1 MNRQQKAAK
10 VEEVSALV
18 AGAHTIIVAEYR
30 GLDVGSVTKLRKQA
44 RSQGVQLRVLKN
56 TLARRAV
63 SGTAFAGLSDKL
75 VGPLVYGFSA
85 DPVAAA
91 KVLAAFAKDNDKLVL
106 KGGAMP
112 DFVMDEAGVKSL
124 ATMPSREELLAR
136 LMATMQAP
144 IGQFV
149 RTLNEVPRA
158 SSVRWQPS
166 ATPRSRSQPE
176 PHPESEIT
184 RSQRI
189 RSIAMSLSNTEIL
202 DAIAAKSVLECPN

>member
-1 MNRQQKAAK
+1 MGMNRQQKAAK

-18 AGAHTIIVAEYR
+18 AKAHTIVVAEYR

-44 RSQGVQLRVLKN
+44 RSEGVQLRVLKN

-63 SGTAFAGLSDKL
+63 TGTAFAGLSDKL

-112 DFVMDEAGVKSL
+112 NFVMDEAGVKAL
-124 ATMPSREELLAR
+124 ATMPSREELLAK

-144 IGQFV
+144 IAQFV
-149 RTLNEVPRA
+149 RTLNEVPARL
-158 SSVRWQPS
+158 VRTLT
-166 ATPRSRSQPE
+166 AVR
-176 PHPESEIT
+176 
-184 RSQRI
+184 
-189 RSIAMSLSNTEIL
+189 
-202 DAIAAKSVLECPN
+202 DAKEQAA

>member
-1 MNRQQKAAK
+1 TGANAARRAPLSGASTVGMTRQQKAAK

-18 AGAHTIIVAEYR
+18 AKAHTIVVAEYR
-30 GLDVGSVTKLRKQA
+30 GLDVESVTKLRKQA
-44 RSQGVQLRVLKN
+44 RGEGVQLRVLKN

-75 VGPLVYGFSA
+75 VGPLMYGFSA

-91 KVLAAFAKDNDKLVL
+91 KVLAGFAKDNDKLVL
-106 KGGAMP
+106 KAGAMP

-124 ATMPSREELLAR
+124 ATMPSREELLAK

-149 RTLNEVPRA
+149 RTLNEVPARL
-158 SSVRWQPS
+158 VRTL
-166 ATPRSRSQPE
+166 AAVR
-176 PHPESEIT
+176 
-184 RSQRI
+184 
-189 RSIAMSLSNTEIL
+189 
-202 DAIAAKSVLECPN
+202 DAKEQAPA

>member
-149 RTLNEVPRA
+149 RTLNEVPARF
-158 SSVRWQPS
+158 VRTL
-166 ATPRSRSQPE
+166 AAVR
-176 PHPESEIT
+176 
-184 RSQRI
+184 
-189 RSIAMSLSNTEIL
+189 
-202 DAIAAKSVLECPN
+202 DAKEQVAA